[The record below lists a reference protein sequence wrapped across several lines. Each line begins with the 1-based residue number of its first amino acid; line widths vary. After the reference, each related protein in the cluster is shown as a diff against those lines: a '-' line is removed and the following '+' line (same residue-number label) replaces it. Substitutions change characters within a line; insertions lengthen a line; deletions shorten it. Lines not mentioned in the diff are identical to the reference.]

1 MVLHQ
6 DGLENNEIGDIRKIK
21 IVRPDDQK
29 FLEDPN
35 AIKGIRGRRRVLC
48 PVRVAPI
55 SKFVI
60 NYLQIVIL
68 LYRYDINITITI
80 NSNNRFN
87 IYGLVL
93 FIAQCSDRFNG
104 L

>member
-68 LYRYDINITITI
+68 LYRYDNNITITI

-87 IYGLVL
+87 IYGFVL
-93 FIAQCSDRFNG
+93 FIAQQR
-104 L
+104 

>member
-1 MVLHQ
+1 MMLHQ
-6 DGLENNEIGDIRKIK
+6 DGSLENNEIGDMRKIK

-68 LYRYDINITITI
+68 L
-80 NSNNRFN
+80 
-87 IYGLVL
+87 LL
-93 FIAQCSDRFNG
+93 
-104 L
+104 

>member
-6 DGLENNEIGDIRKIK
+6 DGLENNEIGDMRKIK
-21 IVRPDDQK
+21 IVRPDDQQ

-68 LYRYDINITITI
+68 LYTVDMILILR
-80 NSNNRFN
+80 
-87 IYGLVL
+87 LL
-93 FIAQCSDRFNG
+93 
-104 L
+104 

>member
-1 MVLHQ
+1 MMLHQ
-6 DGLENNEIGDIRKIK
+6 DGLENNEIGDMRGRLKSFD
-21 IVRPDDQK
+21 PFDQK

-55 SKFVI
+55 SKFVV

-68 LYRYDINITITI
+68 LYRYDIFTITI

-87 IYGLVL
+87 IYGFVL
-93 FIAQCSDRFNG
+93 RITQQ
-104 L
+104 